1 MTSTQTA
8 NNSSTWTSWFTFGYF
23 GGTDANGP
31 ALGRNVPVTLSAD
44 FSKILKTKE
53 GKMFIQTSPEELQTI
68 RRNLRKPPPK
78 APIPPFNPYCSKIHN
93 NPLFNE
99 LLTKVKPIPAH
110 KEDLPSTRWFVL
122 F

>member
-1 MTSTQTA
+1 MTSNQTA
-8 NNSSTWTSWFTFGYF
+8 NNSTWTSWLTFGYF
-23 GGTDANGP
+23 GSTDLP

-68 RRNLRKPPPK
+68 RKNLRKPPPK
-78 APIPPFNPYCSKIHN
+78 APAPPFNPYCSKIHT

-110 KEDLPSTRWFVL
+110 KEELPSTRWFII